1 MTAGLL
7 RALAETTKSAS
18 VMVLTVVLLR
28 LCFQERA
35 PRRVFCL
42 LWDAVLV
49 RLLILAEITSPVSVW
64 RWFPARLQTG
74 MAVSTAAVGVRYGR
88 IQGVPGAAEGTALS
102 RAFPLPDG
110 QTVLTAAWLL
120 IALLLAGRFLW
131 NHLRSCPLYAASLP
145 CGDAFVQSWLDV
157 HPLRRP
163 VQVRTSDRIAA
174 PLTYGVRLPVILLPS
189 GTDWTDRTAL
199 SCVLG
204 HEYQHIRRFDALRK
218 ALLAAALCLHWFNP
232 LAWVMYLLASR
243 DMELACDE
251 AVLQSGVERERYA
264 MVLLGLEERRSHW
277 SPCGSHFSRNAL
289 EERIRAIMKKKHLS
303 MTALAAVLVAMGA
316 VTTAFA
322 FAAPS
327 ERSAALGLGKTFDV
341 MAHDVAEMIISGS
354 DGERLYSVDGGE
366 TWMSEERYQAEYGS
380 WGDDWQV
387 EWWTYDEYKAW
398 LEEEKLALQDCIGSR
413 AWTNSDGWFTWDQ
426 KKVDETI
433 AMYEKVLE
441 EIKNG
446 ALYSKTILDRDG
458 NEVED
463 TALASGSGD
472 QLEARYQEIDI
483 SGQSGDE
490 ATYRPAVPGERS
502 MQDFSDYREV
512 DLTGRFEADT
522 LDSAALL
529 RELKAF
535 GIGGSEADGL
545 TYRGQRIRVLVDG
558 VPVGDNGYSIQY
570 IYTDDLGTVDAHTLR
585 SVIHNPDGSY
595 NPMGELTG
603 VVTENEKGFDS
614 ELIDCGISAGSV
626 QATTTDIVEDAE
638 EDVGTRLEPY
648 KRFGLRYQYERNQKQ
663 GGEMQLHMSWNG
675 KPVHSLFDTE
685 TGVWFANNLNGSE
698 LDDGAVDLETVYQ
711 AGKLCG
717 LQEIQPES
725 TTGVHGHA
733 RSLTEAVQTAVAEE
747 VGTGIVGKIVGG
759 ITERVVD
766 GITQDVLT
774 AVAEGNSDGG
784 GKTFEEIFAQY
795 VDYGLTYHPRRSGM
809 GTLTYQGERVK
820 SFADL
825 RPDGGAFSY
834 SDSEAEEGIRL
845 CTVYDRNGNLTGLRA
860 D

>member
-18 VMVLTVVLLR
+18 VMVLTVVVLR

-74 MAVSTAAVGVRYGR
+74 MAVSAAAAGVRYGR

-110 QTVLTAAWLL
+110 QTVLAAVWLL
-120 IALLLAGRFLW
+120 AALLLAGRFLW

-145 CGDAFVQSWLDV
+145 CGDAFVQSWLDA

-163 VQVRTSDRIAA
+163 VRARTSDRIAA

-189 GTDWTDRTAL
+189 RMEWTDQTAL

-218 ALLAAALCLHWFNP
+218 VLLAAALCLHWFNP
-232 LAWVMYLLASR
+232 LVWVMYLFASR

-264 MVLLGLEERRSHW
+264 MVLLGLEERRCHW

-289 EERIRAIMKKKHLS
+289 EERIRAIMKNRHLS
-303 MTALAAVLVAMGA
+303 MTALAAVLVVMGV

-327 ERSAALGLGKTFDV
+327 ERSAALGLGKTVDIG
-341 MAHDVAEMIISGS
+341 AHDVAEMIISGS
-354 DGERLYSVDGGE
+354 DGERQYSVDGGE

-413 AWTNSDGWFTWDQ
+413 AWTSGDGGFTWDQ
-426 KKVDETI
+426 KKVDETV
-433 AMYEKVLE
+433 AMYEGILE

-463 TALASGSGD
+463 TALASGSGGES
-472 QLEARYQEIDI
+472 EAQVISSYQ
-483 SGQSGDE
+483 
-490 ATYRPAVPGERS
+490 
-502 MQDFSDYREV
+502 EV
-512 DLTGRFEADT
+512 DLIDRFEADP

-529 RELKAF
+529 RELKVF

-545 TYRGQRIRVLVDG
+545 TYRGRRIRTLVDG
-558 VPVGDNGYSIQY
+558 VPVGDDGYSIQY
-570 IYTDDLGTVDAHTLR
+570 IYIDDGGTVDVHTLR
-585 SVIHNPDGSY
+585 SATRNPDGSY
-595 NPMGELTG
+595 DPMGALLG
-603 VVTENEKGFDS
+603 VTTEGEKGFDS
-614 ELIDCGISAGSV
+614 ALIDCAVLGGSV
-626 QATTTDIVEDAE
+626 EATATEDIDVE
-638 EDVGTRLEPY
+638 EDVQGKLKPY
-648 KRFGLRYQYERNQKQ
+648 QRFGLRCECVKDRF
-663 GGEMQLHMSWNG
+663 GEPQLRMSWNG
-675 KPVHSLFDTE
+675 KPVHSLFDTA
-685 TGVWFANNLNGSE
+685 TGEWFANNLNGSE

-717 LQEIQPES
+717 LQEIQPQS
-725 TTGVHGHA
+725 TAGVHGHA
-733 RSLTEAVQTAVAEE
+733 RGITEAVQTAVAEQ
-747 VGTGIVGKIVGG
+747 VGTGIVGKIVEG
-759 ITERVVD
+759 IAERVVD

-774 AVAEGNSDGG
+774 AVAEGVSDSM

-795 VDYGLTYHPRRSGM
+795 VDYGLTYQPRKGGM
-809 GTLTYQGERVK
+809 GTLTWQGERVK

-825 RPDGGAFSY
+825 KPDGGAFSY
-834 SDSEAEEGIRL
+834 SDPEMEEGLHLR
-845 CTVYDRNGNLTGLRA
+845 TVYDQNGKLTGLRA

>member
-18 VMVLTVVLLR
+18 VMVLTVALLR
-28 LCFQERA
+28 LCFQGRT

-49 RLLILAEITSPVSVW
+49 RLLVLAEVTSPVSVW
-64 RWFPARLQTG
+64 RWLPSAGTG
-74 MAVSTAAVGVRYGR
+74 ESTAAVRVQLGQVQRLP
-88 IQGVPGAAEGTALS
+88 VSEGAALS
-102 RAFPLPDG
+102 RALPPVDG
-110 QTVLTAAWLL
+110 RTVLAAVWLL
-120 IALLLAGRFLW
+120 AALLLAGRFLW
-131 NHLRSCPLYAASLP
+131 NHLRSKPVYAASLP
-145 CGDAFVQSWLDV
+145 CGDAFVQSWLTA

-189 GTDWTDRTAL
+189 GTDWTDQTAL

-218 ALLAAALCLHWFNP
+218 TLLAAALCLHWFNP
-232 LAWVMYLLASR
+232 LVWVMYLLANR

-251 AVLQSGVERERYA
+251 AVLQSGVGRERYA

-289 EERIRAIMKKKHLS
+289 EERIRAIMKNKHLS
-303 MTALAAVLVAMGA
+303 MTALAAVLVVMGA

-327 ERSAALGLGKTFDV
+327 ERRAAAPGPDGIVDV
-341 MAHDVAEMIISGS
+341 ETYDVAELLISGS
-354 DGERLYSVDGGE
+354 DGEKLYSVDGGE
-366 TWMSEERYQAEYGS
+366 TWLSEERYQAEYGS

-413 AWTNSDGWFTWDQ
+413 AWTGSDGWFTWDQ
-426 KKVDETI
+426 KKVDETV
-433 AMYEKVLE
+433 AMYEKTLE

-446 ALYSKTILDRDG
+446 ALYSKKITDENGD
-458 NEVED
+458 EVED
-463 TALASGSGD
+463 AALASGLRG
-472 QLEARYQEIDI
+472 E
-483 SGQSGDE
+483 QSDV
-490 ATYRPAVPGERS
+490 AL
-502 MQDFSDYREV
+502 SDYREV

-545 TYRGQRIRVLVDG
+545 TYRGQRIRTLVDG
-558 VPVGDNGYSIQY
+558 VPVGDDGYSVQY
-570 IYTDDLGTVDAHTLR
+570 VYTDGEGNVDVHTLR
-585 SVIHNPDGSY
+585 SVIYNPDGSY
-595 NPMGELTG
+595 DPMGKLIG
-603 VVTENEKGFDS
+603 VVSEGDPGFDE
-614 ELIDCGISAGSV
+614 ELMYVVGFAGSV
-626 QATTTDIVEDAE
+626 EATVTNTETGEDVE
-638 EDVGTRLEPY
+638 EDIQSKLERY
-648 KRFGLRYQYERNQKQ
+648 KSFGLRYQHERNRD
-663 GGEMQLHMSWNG
+663 GETQLRMSWNG

-685 TGVWFANNLNGSE
+685 TGMWFANNLNGTE
-698 LDDGAVDLETVYQ
+698 LDEGAVDLETVYR

-717 LQEIQPES
+717 LQEVQPES
-725 TTGVHGHA
+725 TADVHGHA
-733 RSLTEAVQTAVAEE
+733 RSLTEVVQTAVAEE

-795 VDYGLTYHPRRSGM
+795 EPWGLAYQPREGGLGILTYRG
-809 GTLTYQGERVK
+809 QRVK
-820 SFADL
+820 TFADIQ
-825 RPDGGAFSY
+825 PDGTYFTHTGLK
-834 SDSEAEEGIRL
+834 EGL
-845 CTVYDRNGNLTGLRA
+845 NVSTVYDENGKLTGLRV

>member
-28 LCFQERA
+28 ICFRERT

-42 LWDAVLV
+42 LWDAVLA
-49 RLLILAEITSPVSVW
+49 RLLILAEISSPVSVW
-64 RWFPARLQTG
+64 RWIPSRAQTG
-74 MAVSTAAVGVRYGR
+74 GAVSAAAAGVRYGR
-88 IQGVPGAAEGTALS
+88 MQTLPAADSVALS
-102 RAFPLPDG
+102 RAFPFPDG
-110 QTVLTAAWLL
+110 QTVLAAVWLFA
-120 IALLLAGRFLW
+120 ALLLTGRFLW
-131 NHLRSCPLYAASLP
+131 NHLRSRPVYAASLP
-145 CGDAFVQSWLDV
+145 CGDAFVQSWLAA
-157 HPLRRP
+157 HSLRRP

-189 GTDWTDRTAL
+189 GIDWTDRAAL

-232 LAWVMYLLASR
+232 LVWVMYLLANR

-251 AVLQSGVERERYA
+251 AVLQSGVERGRYA
-264 MVLLGLEERRSHW
+264 LVLLGLEERRNHW

-289 EERIRAIMKKKHLS
+289 EERIRAIMKNRHLS
-303 MTALAAVLVAMGA
+303 AAAMAVVLAAMGV

-322 FAAPS
+322 FAAPN
-327 ERSAALGLGKTFDV
+327 EHRAVIPGLGETVDGE
-341 MAHDVAEMIISGS
+341 AYDVAEVIVNGS
-354 DGERLYSVDGGE
+354 TGEKQYSVDGGE
-366 TWMSEERYQAEYGS
+366 TWMSEERYQAEYGD

-398 LEEEKLALQDCIGSR
+398 LEEEKLALQDCIGSEC
-413 AWTNSDGWFTWDQ
+413 WTNRDGWFTWDQ
-426 KKVDETI
+426 EKVDETV

-446 ALYSKTILDRDG
+446 ALYSKVILDRDG

-463 TALASGSGD
+463 VALASGSGERLGT
-472 QLEARYQEIDI
+472 QVISSYQ
-483 SGQSGDE
+483 
-490 ATYRPAVPGERS
+490 
-502 MQDFSDYREV
+502 EV
-512 DLTGRFEADT
+512 DLIDRFEADS

-529 RELKAF
+529 RELEAF

-558 VPVGDNGYSIQY
+558 APVGDNGYSIQY
-570 IYTDDLGTVDAHTLR
+570 IYTDGLGTVDVHTRR

-595 NPMGELTG
+595 DTMGKLLG
-603 VVTENEKGFDS
+603 VTAEGEKGFDS
-614 ELIDCGISAGSV
+614 ELIDCAMSAGAV
-626 QATTTDIVEDAE
+626 QATTTEDSVEVQ
-638 EDVGTRLEPY
+638 EDSQAKLETY

-663 GGEMQLHMSWNG
+663 GGEMQLRMSWNG

-685 TGVWFANNLNGSE
+685 TGMWFANNLNGSE
-698 LDDGAVDLETVYQ
+698 LDEGAVDLETVYR
-711 AGKLCG
+711 AGELCG
-717 LQEIQPES
+717 LQEVQPES
-725 TTGVHGHA
+725 TAGVHGHA
-733 RSLTEAVQTAVAEE
+733 WGITEATQTAVAEQ
-747 VGTGIVGKIVGG
+747 VGTGIVGKIAGG

-766 GITQDVLT
+766 GITQDVMT
-774 AVAEGNSDGG
+774 AVAEGISDSG

-795 VDYGLTYHPRRSGM
+795 AAYGLTYQPRRGGM

-820 SFADL
+820 SFADIK
-825 RPDGGAFSY
+825 PDGGTFSY
-834 SDSEAEEGIRL
+834 SDPETEEGLRL
-845 CTVYDRNGNLTGLRA
+845 RTVYDQNGKLTGLRA